1 MFRMRSTLKL
11 SFMASLLSA
20 VVIGGLMVA
29 VSGSPAVAASKGV
42 TCPDNTTGVT
52 DGAWTIVCAGQTAA
66 GATVTITKAGTNTLD
81 LKAKSSSTST
91 FQSAS
96 ASFNDSGASFSAT
109 LGSAGTNQTISVT
122 VTNSGGSP
130 DSATATGHIDAH
142 LFYFVERRSS

>member
-1 MFRMRSTLKL
+1 MFRMRSTLKRSL
-11 SFMASLLSA
+11 IASLLS
-20 VVIGGLMVA
+20 VGVIGGLMVA
-29 VSGSPAVAASKGV
+29 MSGSPAVAASRSV

-52 DGAWTIVCAGQTAA
+52 DGAWTIVCTGQTAA

-81 LKAKSSSTST
+81 LKANSSSTST

-96 ASFNDSGASFSAT
+96 ASYNDSAASFSAT

-130 DSATATGHIDAH
+130 DSAAASGHVSSH
-142 LFYFVERRSS
+142 LFYFVERRG